1 MDILGASGS
10 EAFSIFCYCEVYE
23 NPFYGVFMFSSCG
36 IIYISVG
43 VLMNNNTIFDDV
55 FRTMVE
61 KMTYLLVPLINEVFH
76 TSYPKDV
83 KIVHLRNEHQLE
95 DGELITDARL
105 LIGDKVYHI
114 ECQSTDD
121 TTMAIRMFEYDFA
134 IALESRRRVGRK
146 FYVEFPRSCVIY
158 LRSTKNTPD
167 VEEVELLLPDGQV
180 CVYRVPTVKVER
192 YTTDSIFEKNLLM
205 LLPFYVM
212 RYEESAHI
220 IGEDSEKLRRLLNE
234 YETIRMN
241 LEKELSMS
249 GRSDLY
255 TDLNRLIVRI
265 SDYIFRKE
273 EKIKKGVDEVMGG
286 KVLQLESER
295 LLELGEARGKI
306 IGKVEGKAE
315 GEAIGEARVRMLI
328 NRLIADGRMD
338 EIGRI
343 IDSAEACREL
353 YKEYGL

>member
-1 MDILGASGS
+1 
-10 EAFSIFCYCEVYE
+10 
-23 NPFYGVFMFSSCG
+23 
-36 IIYISVG
+36 
-43 VLMNNNTIFDDV
+43 MNNNTIFDDV

-76 TSYPKDV
+76 TSYPEDV

-121 TTMAIRMFEYDFA
+121 ATMAIRMFEYDLA
-134 IALESRRRVGRK
+134 IALESRRRVGRR
-146 FYVEFPRSCVIY
+146 FFVEFPRSCVIY
-158 LRSTKNTPD
+158 LRTTKNTPD
-167 VEEVELLLPDGQV
+167 VEEVELKLPDGQV

-192 YTTDSIFEKNLLM
+192 YTKDSIFEKNLLM

-212 RYEESAHI
+212 RYEESAHT
-220 IGEDSEKLRRLLNE
+220 IGENTEKLQELLSE
-234 YETIRMN
+234 YEDIRVN
-241 LEKELSMS
+241 LEKELSMA
-249 GRSDLY
+249 GRSELY

-273 EKIKKGVDEVMGG
+273 EKIRKGVDEVMGG

-306 IGKVEGKAE
+306 IGKAEGKAE
-315 GEAIGEARVRMLI
+315 GKDEGQALGEARMRMLI

-338 EIGRI
+338 EIGKI
-343 IDSAEACREL
+343 IDSAEACRKL

>member
-1 MDILGASGS
+1 
-10 EAFSIFCYCEVYE
+10 
-23 NPFYGVFMFSSCG
+23 
-36 IIYISVG
+36 
-43 VLMNNNTIFDDV
+43 MNNNTIFDDV

-76 TSYPKDV
+76 TSYPEDV

-121 TTMAIRMFEYDFA
+121 ATMAIRMFEYDLA
-134 IALESRRRVGRK
+134 IALESRRRVGRR
-146 FYVEFPRSCVIY
+146 FFVEFPRSCVIY
-158 LRSTKNTPD
+158 LRTTKNTPD
-167 VEEVELLLPDGQV
+167 VEEVELKLPDGQV

-192 YTTDSIFEKNLLM
+192 YTKDSIFEKNLLM

-212 RYEESAHI
+212 RYEESAHT
-220 IGEDSEKLRRLLNE
+220 IGENTEKLQELLRE
-234 YETIRMN
+234 YEDIRVN
-241 LEKELSMS
+241 LEKELSMA
-249 GRSDLY
+249 GRSELY

-265 SDYIFRKE
+265 SDYIFQKE
-273 EKIKKGVDEVMGG
+273 EKIRKGVDEVMGG

-306 IGKVEGKAE
+306 IGKAEGKAE
-315 GEAIGEARVRMLI
+315 GEAIGEARMRMLI

-338 EIGRI
+338 EIGKI
-343 IDSAEACREL
+343 IDSAEACRKL

>member
-1 MDILGASGS
+1 MELRVLKR
-10 EAFSIFCYCEVYE
+10 FPFFCYCEGSE
-23 NPFYGVFMFSSCG
+23 NPFYGVFMFSLYG

-95 DGELITDARL
+95 DGELITDAKL

-192 YTTDSIFEKNLLM
+192 YTKDSIFEKNLLM

-220 IGEDSEKLRRLLNE
+220 IGEDSEKLRRLLKTCASHSR
-234 YETIRMN
+234 YFS
-241 LEKELSMS
+241 LQ
-249 GRSDLY
+249 
-255 TDLNRLIVRI
+255 
-265 SDYIFRKE
+265 
-273 EKIKKGVDEVMGG
+273 IKS
-286 KVLQLESER
+286 Q
-295 LLELGEARGKI
+295 
-306 IGKVEGKAE
+306 
-315 GEAIGEARVRMLI
+315 
-328 NRLIADGRMD
+328 
-338 EIGRI
+338 
-343 IDSAEACREL
+343 
-353 YKEYGL
+353 Y

>member
-1 MDILGASGS
+1 
-10 EAFSIFCYCEVYE
+10 
-23 NPFYGVFMFSSCG
+23 
-36 IIYISVG
+36 
-43 VLMNNNTIFDDV
+43 MNNNTIFDDV

-76 TSYPKDV
+76 TSYPEDV

-121 TTMAIRMFEYDFA
+121 ATMAIRMFEYDLA
-134 IALESRRRVGRK
+134 IALESRRRVGRR
-146 FYVEFPRSCVIY
+146 FFVEFPRSCVIY
-158 LRSTKNTPD
+158 LRTTKNTPD
-167 VEEVELLLPDGQV
+167 VEEVELKLPDGQV

-192 YTTDSIFEKNLLM
+192 YTKDSIFEKNLLM

-212 RYEESAHI
+212 RYEESAHT
-220 IGEDSEKLRRLLNE
+220 IGENTEKLQELLSE
-234 YETIRMN
+234 YEDIRVN
-241 LEKELSMS
+241 LEKELSMA
-249 GRSDLY
+249 GRSELY

-273 EKIKKGVDEVMGG
+273 EKIRKGVDEVMGG

-306 IGKVEGKAE
+306 IGKAEGKADGKAE
-315 GEAIGEARVRMLI
+315 GEAIGEARMRMLI

-338 EIGRI
+338 EIGKI
-343 IDSAEACREL
+343 IDSAEACRKL

>member
-1 MDILGASGS
+1 
-10 EAFSIFCYCEVYE
+10 
-23 NPFYGVFMFSSCG
+23 
-36 IIYISVG
+36 
-43 VLMNNNTIFDDV
+43 MNNNTIFDDV

-76 TSYPKDV
+76 TSYPEDV

-121 TTMAIRMFEYDFA
+121 ATMAIRMFEYDFA
-134 IALESRRRVGRK
+134 IALESRRRVGRR
-146 FYVEFPRSCVIY
+146 FFVEFPRSCVIY
-158 LRSTKNTPD
+158 LRTTKNTPD
-167 VEEVELLLPDGQV
+167 VEEVELKLPDGQV

-192 YTTDSIFEKNLLM
+192 YTKDSIFEKNLLM

-212 RYEESAHI
+212 RYEESAHT
-220 IGEDSEKLRRLLNE
+220 IGENTEKLQELLSE
-234 YETIRMN
+234 YEDIRVN
-241 LEKELSMS
+241 LEKELSMA
-249 GRSDLY
+249 GRSELY

-265 SDYIFRKE
+265 SDYIFQKE
-273 EKIKKGVDEVMGG
+273 EKIRKGVDEVMGG

-306 IGKVEGKAE
+306 IGKAEGKAEGKVE
-315 GEAIGEARVRMLI
+315 GEAIGEARMRMLI

-338 EIGRI
+338 EIGKI
-343 IDSAEACREL
+343 IDSAAACRKL